1 MTGRSRTFV
10 VLLLAAVVGAVIAV
24 RHRRGAG
31 TGHAVLGGILV
42 GDADAYDTM
51 TRLVFRRFFERVAA
65 DVAAAARDG
74 ARVLEIGCGPGHLS
88 ILLAGRHGFD
98 MTGLDLD
105 PSMIERAHA
114 NADRRRDGA
123 AAPPT
128 FMVGDVA
135 SLPFPDES
143 FDLVVSTLSMHHW
156 SDPAAGLAE
165 IGRVLRPDGRA
176 LVWDVQ
182 PGIVPFHRHVP
193 DPVGQARGA
202 GFRVVGAEPWRWPWR
217 FTLTQR
223 LELVRADPSR
233 GHAVTVDTGPTDG
246 R

>member
-10 VLLLAAVVGAVIAV
+10 VLLLLAVGGAVAAV
-24 RHRRGAG
+24 RHRRGAA
-31 TGHAVLGGILV
+31 TGHAVPGGILISDV
-42 GDADAYDTM
+42 DAYDAM
-51 TRLVFRRFFERVAA
+51 TRFVFRRFFERVAV

-98 MTGLDLD
+98 VTGLDLD

-114 NADRRRDGA
+114 NADRRRDG

-156 SDPAAGLAE
+156 SDPAAGMAE
-165 IGRVLRPDGRA
+165 IGRVLHPDGRS
-176 LVWDVQ
+176 LVWDLR

-193 DPVGQARGA
+193 NPVEHARGTRL
-202 GFRVVGAEPWRWPWR
+202 RVLQAAPWPWPWT

-223 LELVRADPSR
+223 IELVRA
-233 GHAVTVDTGPTDG
+233 
-246 R
+246 